1 MDIREAEIAAN
12 EIPEGTQILFAEFPE
27 GERYYS
33 CTYLHDV
40 VYAKYGDIERKLQII
55 KPWQDGEKF
64 PLIVYI
70 QGSAWGAQDL
80 YSAIPNLSHIA
91 AKGYIIASVE
101 IRNTNIAKFPAALE
115 DVKCA
120 IRFMRENADTY
131 GIDPNNVAVWGD
143 SSGGHLALMTGL
155 TSGEYNNGLYKDQ
168 SDEVSAVVDYYG
180 VSNLL
185 TLGKYNDTFD
195 HDSADCPEALFI
207 GGKIKDNIELAKK
220 ASPFYMDL
228 GKKLPPFLI
237 IHGDEDNLV
246 HINQSI
252 EMFKAL
258 KEHNQKVFFYKV
270 IGAGHGPGIWSP
282 QVLNLTEK
290 FLASYLKRP
299 NVK

>member
-1 MDIREAEIAAN
+1 
-12 EIPEGTQILFAEFPE
+12 
-27 GERYYS
+27 
-33 CTYLHDV
+33 
-40 VYAKYGDIERKLQII
+40 
-55 KPWQDGEKF
+55 
-64 PLIVYI
+64 
-70 QGSAWGAQDL
+70 
-80 YSAIPNLSHIA
+80 
-91 AKGYIIASVE
+91 
-101 IRNTNIAKFPAALE
+101 
-115 DVKCA
+115 
-120 IRFMRENADTY
+120 
-131 GIDPNNVAVWGD
+131 
-143 SSGGHLALMTGL
+143 MTGL